1 MKLPGKVN
9 FLWRACSACLPT
21 TVALLTKMVQVD
33 VKCPWCQ
40 VEDEDEIHVLFTCSF
55 AKSVWEATSVH
66 DLIQVLPGERVF
78 DVLQQVFASGTRD
91 QVVLI
96 ALLCWNIWNRRN
108 KWVWDKVNMSV
119 FGVQEGAMN
128 LLYDWRKAQ
137 QGVSKNISAVNTI
150 PRHGG
155 VNQSRGGSKLMSMLP
170 GSRK

>member
-1 MKLPGKVN
+1 M
-9 FLWRACSACLPT
+9 
-21 TVALLTKMVQVD
+21 
-33 VKCPWCQ
+33 
-40 VEDEDEIHVLFTCSF
+40 
-55 AKSVWEATSVH
+55 H

-78 DVLQQVFASGTRD
+78 DVLQRVFACGTRD

-137 QGVSKNISAVNTI
+137 QGVSK
-150 PRHGG
+150 
-155 VNQSRGGSKLMSMLP
+155 QFQL
-170 GSRK
+170 